1 MKLNHYLVVLLM
13 ISTLWMAN
21 AHAGSYEC
29 HAPVAAHENPN
40 VTRGDFSAAVK
51 FDEMKLTP
59 TTVGFGAT
67 ANRAD
72 EITIVDGK
80 LLLVRGG
87 KAGLNARNQPSPNEG
102 AVVLVSGTPAVWREA
117 GKVDGVSSFDSLNFA
132 LDNAVD
138 DMKCD
143 GSAVVPFKIV
153 GHAKSVHWSVVNGP
167 NKEVMNANNDVDVV
181 IVGVYAKTDKEH
193 LHMVKGYN
201 LHAHVYLP
209 TDGVA
214 GHIQE
219 VELEDGGMLYLP
231 AAK

>member
-1 MKLNHYLVVLLM
+1 MKLTHYLVILM
-13 ISTLWMAN
+13 VSQLWLVN

-29 HAPVAAHENPN
+29 HAPVIAHENPN
-40 VTRGDFSAAVK
+40 VANGDFSAVVK
-51 FDEMKLTP
+51 FGEVKLVP

-80 LLLVRGG
+80 LFLMRGHKG
-87 KAGLNARNQPSPNEG
+87 GLKARNQPNPNEG
-102 AVVLVSGTPAVWREA
+102 AVVLVMGSPAAWSEA
-117 GKVDGVSSFDSLNFA
+117 GKVDGISSFDALNFA

-143 GSAVVPFKIV
+143 ESAVVPFKIV
-153 GHAKSVHWSVVNGP
+153 GHAQSVLWTIVNGS
-167 NKEVMNANNDVDVV
+167 NKEINNANHDVDVV
-181 IVGVYAKTDKEH
+181 IVGIYAKTNKEH

-201 LHAHVYLP
+201 IHAHVYLHK
-209 TDGVA
+209 DGVA

-219 VELEDGGMLYLP
+219 VVLDDGGTLYLP